1 MYFVLKQHQ
10 ELGRTFD
17 NNVRMGGFR
26 QQASAFKAAVRN
38 APAIVRDDSRNI
50 VAQTVSADLPKYIH

>member
-17 NNVRMGGFR
+17 NNVRMGGYLR
-26 QQASAFKAAVRN
+26 EENAMRAAVRN